1 MSGRFLVN
9 ARAMWLGIGAAI
21 SALVVN
27 IAATQHG
34 LGFSPDSAS
43 YLSAGLNLAGGQGL
57 VTYSGD
63 PLTIF
68 PPGVSIVV
76 AAGRV
81 VGLDPIV
88 WMRVFNS
95 ICIGVT
101 VLLAHVVA
109 KRYLQSRLLLTTT
122 TFYIAW
128 SLPLATVGQMLWSEP
143 PFLAASTAFIA
154 YIDTIRDKNLTT
166 RRTCLLASLAST
178 AFLFSILRNSA
189 DSSGRDHRRPV
200 RTADPAHRALPTRN
214 SIRRRGVSC
223 PIPNWQR

>member
-1 MSGRFLVN
+1 
-9 ARAMWLGIGAAI
+9 MWLGIGAAI

-143 PFLAASTAFIA
+143 PISRSVHSIHRVHRHHSGQESDHST
-154 YIDTIRDKNLTT
+154 N
-166 RRTCLLASLAST
+166 LLARLARLDG
-178 AFLFSILRNSA
+178 FPLF
-189 DSSGRDHRRPV
+189 DTPE
-200 RTADPAHRALPTRN
+200 
-214 SIRRRGVSC
+214 
-223 PIPNWQR
+223 